1 MFGLTPDTRVFI
13 KTGATDGR
21 FGIEALVGL
30 VRTVIRQELK
40 DGFVFCFANKAR
52 TRIKLLWTEGDAFW
66 MATKRVEEKPFDF
79 PRDGAAAKAMT
90 FKQLEAILS
99 GARFIRLP
107 DGTRRP
113 HYSKRNLNGG
123 YRR

>member
-1 MFGLTPDTRVFI
+1 MFGLTPETRVFI

-30 VRTVIRQELK
+30 VTRVIHQEVK
-40 DGFVFCFANKAR
+40 DGYLFCFANKAR
-52 TRIKLLWTEGDAFW
+52 TRIKLLWTEGEAFW

-79 PRDGAAAKAMT
+79 PRDGAAVKAMT

-99 GARFIRLP
+99 GVRFVRLP

-113 HYSKRNLNGG
+113 HSSKRDSNGG